1 MILKI
6 IKWFEK
12 NYNISWLIT
21 IIIAIFIFYISSI
34 SFPLDLEPRNPLKP
48 YLYHFGIF
56 LLFSFF
62 LMLFSI
68 RGKHKSYFY
77 LSIFLSV
84 LYAILDELHQSF
96 VPFRDASISD
106 VLTDSF
112 GISFAILIYIISL
125 VYRRNGNNKK

>member
-6 IKWFEK
+6 IRWFEK
-12 NYNISWLIT
+12 NYNFSLIIA
-21 IIIAIFIFYISSI
+21 IIIAIMIFYVSSL
-34 SFPLDLEPRNPLKP
+34 SFPPETETNPLKP

-56 LLFSFF
+56 LIFSFF
-62 LMLFSI
+62 LLLYSI
-68 RGKHKSYFY
+68 RDKHKNFFI
-77 LSIFLSV
+77 LSIILSI

-112 GISFAILIYIISL
+112 GISFAVLIYLIFL
-125 VYRRNGNNKK
+125 VYRRNGKIQED